1 MSNQI
6 QINSLPNGT
15 VLRTTAFW
23 GGLRFTHYGILDRTW
38 DGTLVIHH
46 NSKRIGRAVTSDLDG
61 FSDGQPVFLDTLPAN
76 LNRGWEIA
84 ERART
89 DVERGVTWTVVNNC
103 EDMKSRALTGQSGS
117 PTRNAI
123 VGLGVAGVLLALV
136 LGS

>member
-1 MSNQI
+1 MTNQI
-6 QINSLPNGT
+6 SIDSLPSGT
-15 VLRTTAFW
+15 GVKTTAFW
-23 GGLRFTHYGILDRTW
+23 GGMRFTHYGILDRTW
-38 DGTLVIHH
+38 DGSVVIHH
-46 NSKRIGRAVTSDLDG
+46 NSKRHGRAVTTDLFG
-61 FSDGQPVFLDTLPAN
+61 FSDGQIVFLDTLPAN

-103 EDMKSRALTGQSGS
+103 EDMKSRALTGQWGS